1 MSVFSC
7 LHHSQGIILH
17 TVYCILYTVIYF
29 FYLFFNL
36 FYMFELII
44 RGKLET
50 QSLSFIVT
58 MADCGKAPKQP
69 GKQCESHGEY
79 VEAQKARKKYE
90 ELRAK
95 DGLRFI

>member
-1 MSVFSC
+1 MY
-7 LHHSQGIILH
+7 
-17 TVYCILYTVIYF
+17 TVYCNDIFFLY
-29 FYLFFNL
+29 L
-36 FYMFELII
+36 FYMFQLII

-58 MADCGKAPKQP
+58 MADCGKASKQP

-95 DGLRFI
+95 DGLGFL